1 MGADGSVLPSGAFDG
16 GEVRMSAT
24 VEAGV
29 EQRGIHLPALATAAR
44 ASSYW
49 GSLFYFNVYRVIV
62 AAVLLFSAV
71 IFPDAV
77 FGSRNPAMFFYTGAV
92 YILTAGV
99 FFVGIRSRRPEFN
112 TQIAVQVCADV
123 LFVSLLTYASGG
135 VASGLG
141 LLLLAS
147 LAAAGI
153 ISRGRM
159 TLFFASLASIAVLLE
174 HIVDT
179 VYRDGAVNSFVQAGL
194 LSVGYFATAW
204 LAHSLARYTQASE
217 QLAAQR
223 EVDLASMA
231 HVNQLVIRDMQDG
244 VLVVDEHGAIRQIN
258 RRAVEILGPIPR
270 ASSDFLLSEYA
281 PALYERLNRWRQD
294 PGTGVDP
301 LRTVLTN
308 KLAGARFVSVGS
320 SRSCGAVIFL
330 EDLTRI
336 QNEAQQMKLAAMGR
350 LTANIAH
357 EIRNPLS
364 AINHAAELLLE
375 EQHLSETQKRLLTIV
390 HDNTQRLDRMVQDV
404 LKLNRRDRAHRETFL
419 VGDFLR
425 TFVSQFCQI
434 EKVPE
439 DVIALKIEHDGSVT
453 FDRSHL
459 NQIMWNLCRNA
470 LRYCQRNSG
479 SIRLMLGVGPLRNA
493 LELHVHDDGPGV
505 PEAIRPHLFE
515 PFFTT
520 AASGTGLGLYIA
532 REICDA
538 NNASLEYVERTGTG
552 AHFLLAIRGAK
563 L

>member
-1 MGADGSVLPSGAFDG
+1 MPT
-16 GEVRMSAT
+16 MS
-24 VEAGV
+24 VEAG
-29 EQRGIHLPALATAAR
+29 AR
-44 ASSYW
+44 DLGGGVGLSLREGQGYPNSYW
-49 GSLFYFNVYRVIV
+49 RSLFYFNVYRLIV
-62 AAVLLFSAV
+62 ATLLLVTAVVFTDS
-71 IFPDAV
+71 V
-77 FGSRNPAMFFYTGAV
+77 FGSRSLNLYLYAGAA
-92 YILTAGV
+92 YIFSAVV
-99 FFVGIRSRRPEFN
+99 FFITTTSRRPEFN
-112 TQIAVQVCADV
+112 IQIALQVGADI

-135 VASGLG
+135 VSSGLG

-153 ISRGRM
+153 ISRGRL

-174 HIVDT
+174 HTLDT
-179 VYRDGAVNSFVQAGL
+179 VYQDGTLNFFVQAGL

-204 LAHSLARYTQASE
+204 LAHTLARYTQASE

-223 EVDLASMA
+223 EVDLANMA
-231 HVNQLVIRDMQDG
+231 QVNQLVIQDMQDG
-244 VLVVDEHGAIRQIN
+244 VLVVDERGVIRQIN

-270 ASSDFLLSEYA
+270 SGRELILNDYA
-281 PALYERLNRWRQD
+281 PALAERLQRWRED
-294 PGTGVDP
+294 PEAGFDP
-301 LRTVLTN
+301 LRTVLTH
-308 KLAGARFVSVGS
+308 KLAGARFVPVG
-320 SRSCGAVIFL
+320 RTRNVGAVVFL
-330 EDLTRI
+330 EDLSRI
-336 QNEAQQMKLAAMGR
+336 QAEAQQMKLAAMGR

-375 EQHLSETQKRLLTIV
+375 EPQMNETQQRLLTIV

-404 LKLNRRDRAHRETFL
+404 LKLNRRDRAHRETFRM
-419 VGDFLR
+419 GDFLR
-425 TFVSQFCQI
+425 TFVAQFCQI
-434 EKVPE
+434 EKVPA
-439 DVIALKIEHDGSVT
+439 DVISLAIEQDASVT

-459 NQIMWNLCRNA
+459 NQVMWNLCRNA
-470 LRYCQRNSG
+470 LRYCQRRPG
-479 SIRLMLGVGPLRNA
+479 SIRIGLNAGAMGNA

-538 NNASLEYVERTGTG
+538 NSASLEYAEHTGPG
-552 AHFLLAIRGAK
+552 GHFLVAIRGVK